1 MHDFRFLFRIQFKP
15 FRMVPFSFNSLFF
28 FFFSEQ
34 FFMNLWPKKKKLV
47 RPKKTANHEA
57 EYHARLKTD
66 AENGQ
71 PIA

>member
-1 MHDFRFLFRIQFKP
+1 MILDL
-15 FRMVPFSFNSLFF
+15 SLKYNLSHLEWYLSIVFF
-28 FFFSEQ
+28 FVFSER

-47 RPKKTANHEA
+47 RPKKTFNAKHEA
-57 EYHARLKTD
+57 EYRARLKTD